1 MSGFL
6 TYAIG
11 ILTLIGIYAIIA
23 MILNLEAGWGGL
35 WDLGVGGLLGAG
47 AYLFVLGTISP
58 DESLVFTPGWPMAVG
73 IIAAGL
79 FTALVSFLI
88 GLPAIRLR
96 GEYFLIVTFAFATMI
111 YQFLINEPGI
121 TNGTVGFTQFSRPLD
136 GAVGR
141 SEYQYVLL
149 AIVFIVVAITYVIM
163 RRIGHSP
170 YGRMLRGARDNEALA
185 LALGKNVTR
194 RRMQLRLVVGLM
206 FGLMA
211 PLYVWHIRALVP
223 SMWGPDITFT
233 AWTVIVVGGIGSIA
247 GGVVGAIVLIGL
259 TEALLFIP
267 VSVEYADVLSATR
280 PFLLGV
286 ALIVVLRLRPDGLIS
301 ERFTFRWKGD
311 DSGSAVKSRL
321 GRVIGTES
329 ATPGKI

>member
-1 MSGFL
+1 MSGFM

-11 ILTLIGIYAIIA
+11 VVTLIGIYAIIA

-35 WDLGVGGLLGAG
+35 WDLGVGGLMGAG
-47 AYLFVLGTISP
+47 AYFFVLATVAP
-58 DESLVFTPGWPMAVG
+58 DESLLWTPGWPMLLGIVG
-73 IIAAGL
+73 AGL
-79 FTALVSFLI
+79 FGALVSFLI

-111 YQFLINEPGI
+111 SQFLINEPDI
-121 TNGTVGFTQFSRPLD
+121 TNGTVGFTELARPFD
-136 GAVGR
+136 GAVARGD
-141 SEYQYVLL
+141 YQYVLL
-149 AIVFIVVAITYVIM
+149 AIVLAVVAVTYLVM
-163 RRIGHSP
+163 RRLGRSP
-170 YGRMLRGARDNEALA
+170 YGLALRSARDNEALA

-194 RRMQLRLVVGLM
+194 RRLELRMLVGFM
-206 FGLMA
+206 FGIIA

-247 GGVVGAIVLIGL
+247 GGIVGAIVLIGL

-286 ALIVVLRLRPDGLIS
+286 ALIIVLRLRPDGLIS
-301 ERFTFRWKGD
+301 ERWTFAWRGEGAKT
-311 DSGSAVKSRL
+311 VKDRL
-321 GRVIGTES
+321 GAVIGT
-329 ATPGKI
+329 TPTQEGNA